1 MYPFR
6 RVVVSFTLCPALV
19 GIFIFGYVAT
29 IGLVFEN
36 SGMNALE
43 MIVGSFGFGILS
55 AATGMIFYGLPAF
68 GLAMLYAYFQIRRC
82 AQHMLIVC
90 LAGGTGALVWG
101 EVLPMETHHVGN
113 FCLGAVTSL
122 LMALY
127 ALPRQKPGS

>member
-68 GLAMLYAYFQIRRC
+68 GLAMLYAYFQLRRC
-82 AQHMLIVC
+82 VLHMLIVC
-90 LAGGTGALVWG
+90 LAGGTGSLVWG

>member
-1 MYPFR
+1 MNR
-6 RVVVSFTLCPALV
+6 TTSMSVVETV
-19 GIFIFGYVAT
+19 
-29 IGLVFEN
+29 IGTFW
-36 SGMNALE
+36 
-43 MIVGSFGFGILS
+43 FGILS

-68 GLAMLYAYFQIRRC
+68 GLAILYAYFQLRRC
-82 AQHMLIVC
+82 VLHMLIIC
-90 LAGGTGALVWG
+90 LAGGTGSLVWG

>member
-19 GIFIFGYVAT
+19 GIFIFGHVAT

-36 SGMNALE
+36 SEMNALE
-43 MIVGSFGFGILS
+43 MIVASFGFGILS

-68 GLAMLYAYFQIRRC
+68 GLAMLYAYFQLRRC

-90 LAGGTGALVWG
+90 LAGGTGALMWG